1 MKNRFSAEINVA
13 FDNLLNDALCLR
25 FLYFFLLVEQLHEV
39 AMGTILGD
47 YVVEVF
53 CLICIVKS
61 NNIGVA

>member
-1 MKNRFSAEINVA
+1 MLCA
-13 FDNLLNDALCLR
+13 FDS
-25 FLYFFLLVEQLHEV
+25 YIFFLLVEQLHEV

-53 CLICIVKS
+53 CLICIVKL

>member
-13 FDNLLNDALCLR
+13 FDNLLNDALRLR

-39 AMGTILGD
+39 AMGTILSD

-53 CLICIVKS
+53 CLICIVKL